1 MTISA
6 SLLSGNLCVTF
17 PPTYAPSAFRGN
29 LSRSKRSKKLSFPI
43 AHSLVGYACYRV
55 GKNKNRSWKEAA
67 FFAFA
72 ATAADFDYIPG
83 VLVGKPFL
91 FHHSITH
98 SIGFALIF
106 GLGAALLGSLFGKRS
121 FLKVFLLSSAV
132 YATHPLLDLLTAD
145 HIPLLWPF
153 QSADLTQQFLLFRS
167 LPLCQDGLK
176 DFACGVFSN
185 FSHVQRLWREIF
197 FLSTTLAFF
206 FFRAAL
212 RFVFAPAK
220 RHAIITG
227 IPPAYAD

>member
-1 MTISA
+1 M
-6 SLLSGNLCVTF
+6 
-17 PPTYAPSAFRGN
+17 
-29 LSRSKRSKKLSFPI
+29 SFPI
-43 AHSLVGYACYRV
+43 VHSLVGCACYRA
-55 GKNKNRSWKEAA
+55 GKNRERSWKEAA

-83 VLVGKPFL
+83 VLVGDPSL

-106 GLGAALLGSLFGKRS
+106 GLAAALLANIFGKRS
-121 FLKVFLLSSAV
+121 FLKVFLLSSAA
-132 YATHPLLDLLTAD
+132 YATHPLLDLLTAA

-153 QSADLTQQFLLFRS
+153 QSADLTQQFVIFRS

-176 DFACGVFSN
+176 DFACGVFLN
-185 FSHVQRLWREIF
+185 FSRVQRLWREIF
-197 FLSTTLAFF
+197 LLSTTLTFF
-206 FFRAAL
+206 FFRAAF

-220 RHAIITG
+220 RRAIITV